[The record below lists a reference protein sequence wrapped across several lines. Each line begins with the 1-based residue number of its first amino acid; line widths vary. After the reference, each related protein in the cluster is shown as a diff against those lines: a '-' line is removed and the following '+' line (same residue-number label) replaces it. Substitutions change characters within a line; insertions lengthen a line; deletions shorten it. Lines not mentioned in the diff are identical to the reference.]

1 MYEENV
7 YEAKVKQLM
16 TEFRE
21 VTEELMKKECYYDGL
36 AKNICKQ
43 AKHYYDTYDGRWSHL
58 YFDNNF
64 IDNAEVRV
72 AEIRVKFYGNI
83 LSVIV
88 TVAVNPSDL
97 RNDLQLNG
105 KEKKLM
111 AKAKRLWKND
121 AGYSHMYDLEE
132 YEQISNELMDQEHEV
147 VLVDEKNYNF
157 TELELMNGQN
167 ICVSNLIIGK
177 CNGTNIL
184 LNMFEVKE
192 ND

>member
-1 MYEENV
+1 MALSTSAVALISAINSGV
-7 YEAKVKQLM
+7 I
-16 TEFRE
+16 
-21 VTEELMKKECYYDGL
+21 D
-36 AKNICKQ
+36 
-43 AKHYYDTYDGRWSHL
+43 DGRWSHL
-58 YFDNNF
+58 YFNNNF

-121 AGYSHMYDLEE
+121 AGYSHMYNLEE

>member
-1 MYEENV
+1 MNEENV
-7 YEAKVKQLM
+7 YEAKVKKLM

-58 YFDNNF
+58 YFDSNF

-72 AEIRVKFYGNI
+72 ADIRVKFCGNTI
-83 LSVIV
+83 SVIV
-88 TVAVNPSDL
+88 KVAVNPSDL
-97 RNDLQLNG
+97 RKDLQLND
-105 KEKKLM
+105 KEKKLVT
-111 AKAKRLWKND
+111 KAKRLWKDD
-121 AGYSHMYDLEE
+121 AGYNHMYDLEE
-132 YEQISNELMDQEHEV
+132 YEQISNKLIDLEHEV
-147 VLVDEKNYNF
+147 ALVDEKYYNF
-157 TELELMNGQN
+157 TELELMNGKN
-167 ICVSNLIIGK
+167 ICKGNLIIGK
-177 CNGTNIL
+177 RNGADIL